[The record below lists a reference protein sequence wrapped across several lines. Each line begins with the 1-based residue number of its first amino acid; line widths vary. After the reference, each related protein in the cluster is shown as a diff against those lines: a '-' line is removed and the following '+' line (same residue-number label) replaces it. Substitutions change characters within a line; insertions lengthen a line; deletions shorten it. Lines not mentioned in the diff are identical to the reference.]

1 MIDEEA
7 LRSIE
12 KLHQMK
18 QEGIISESDFDA
30 AKQDILKGRARPK
43 PRSPKPNAYTH
54 PVAENDYSLPN
65 DGDFIEWIMLPLKKY
80 ADFTGRSGRREFW
93 MFQIL
98 VTAVSFVF
106 LISIPELYK
115 TTNLLFAA
123 VSGLALL
130 ALAVPQIALQV
141 RRFHDQDKS
150 GWFALFNLFPY
161 IGPVIVLIFM
171 LIGGTRWE
179 NRYGPDPYE
188 R

>member
-1 MIDEEA
+1 M
-7 LRSIE
+7 
-12 KLHQMK
+12 
-18 QEGIISESDFDA
+18 
-30 AKQDILKGRARPK
+30 
-43 PRSPKPNAYTH
+43 
-54 PVAENDYSLPN
+54 
-65 DGDFIEWIMLPLKKY
+65 EWIMLPLKKY

-106 LISIPELYK
+106 FISIPELYK

-123 VSGLALL
+123 VSGMALL
-130 ALAVPQIALQV
+130 GLAVPQIALQV